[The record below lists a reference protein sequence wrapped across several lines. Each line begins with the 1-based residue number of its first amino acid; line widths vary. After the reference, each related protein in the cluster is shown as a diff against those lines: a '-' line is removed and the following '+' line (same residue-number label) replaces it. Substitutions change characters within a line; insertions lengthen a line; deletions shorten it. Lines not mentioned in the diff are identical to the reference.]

1 MRSHYVSA
9 LIAEGLTQGGMLAT
23 FFYIGALISP
33 IAVLEY
39 ALVRRIFSFI
49 FPICMLGF
57 DTGLA
62 RFGWTYQKK
71 IHSLIYTA
79 LLLSLSMVV
88 LFSLFALLFQRQFIN
103 LAFGSSDY
111 AHYLIPLCALLA
123 GGIFHASAYNAYRG
137 MLKTH
142 TANILLVLN
151 HGLTPLILVFGSDSV
166 DDLLIRTGIIWI
178 LFSSCALMPLLW
190 KLRTESFDRAA
201 SRTTLFFGLKRFP
214 ADLLQIAFFSL
225 PVIFAAHIWGASAAG
240 QLALGISLIGMAG
253 SAFSPFK
260 VVFLPHISK
269 LVSEY
274 SLSAVVKKA
283 GIYSIYLLAA
293 LSLLLIIGEIF
304 LARIVPLIFHS
315 NDPEFIMLLRVLLL
329 GIIPYCIYSSS
340 KSLIDIHRDGSY
352 NSRNMG
358 IAFVVFIVLLGIG
371 GIVHL
376 PFVSSAAWI
385 VVSLAVLSLLTL
397 YDIKK
402 FIASH
407 NSV

>member
-88 LFSLFALLFQRQFIN
+88 LFSLVALVFQRQFID

-111 AHYLIPLCALLA
+111 VHYLIPLCVLLT
-123 GGIFHASAYNAYRG
+123 GGIFHASTYNAYRG
-137 MLKTH
+137 ILKTH

-151 HGLTPLILVFGSDSV
+151 HGLTPLILVFASDSV
-166 DDLLIRTGIIWI
+166 DDLLIRTGIMWI
-178 LFSSCALMPLLW
+178 LFSSCSLMPLLW
-190 KLRTESFDRAA
+190 KLRTESFDRVA
-201 SRTTLFFGLKRFP
+201 SQTTLFFGLKRFP

-253 SAFSPFK
+253 SAFSPFN

-274 SLSAVVKKA
+274 STIKIIKKA
-283 GIYSIYLLAA
+283 RVYIIYLLAIIFF
-293 LSLLLIIGEIF
+293 LLIVGELLLPFITS
-304 LARIVPLIFHS
+304 LIFHS

-358 IAFVVFIVLLGIG
+358 IAFIAFIIQLGIG
-371 GIVHL
+371 SMIHL
-376 PFVSSAAWI
+376 PFISIAAWI
-385 VVSLAVLSLLTL
+385 VFSLAFLSLLTL

-402 FIASH
+402 FIASQK
-407 NSV
+407 SV